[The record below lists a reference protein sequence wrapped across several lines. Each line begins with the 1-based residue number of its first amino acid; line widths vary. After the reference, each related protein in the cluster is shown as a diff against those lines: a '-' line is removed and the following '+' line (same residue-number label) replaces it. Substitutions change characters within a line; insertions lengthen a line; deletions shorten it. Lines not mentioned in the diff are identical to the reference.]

1 MKWLPEQFTES
12 IYNNQK
18 FILVILL
25 TYIDVYLYFFCML
38 GNSDTWQ
45 NVLIAIEF
53 YLITVFFTIVIIA
66 ALYRI
71 LPRFPFRILQTFFSL
86 LCIFMLIVDG
96 FLSSE
101 FGEVFDAGKLKIIL
115 TADDESIVQFIMLY
129 VSAFMKKLL
138 LLSMG
143 FLGFVSV
150 IVYLRKRMKN
160 IQETIH
166 RIIKKYLALFIVL
179 PVSLTLLFIP
189 MLKCDVIGIVAGIIF
204 ATPVMRFSAALYN
217 GLPELV
223 TASKADA
230 TFASQD
236 ERIVA
241 LDNNPAYVVFVLGES
256 MNRQSLMCYG
266 NEHANTPRIN
276 ARVADSNMILFQ
288 DVIAPA
294 NNTSDA
300 QKLLWTFAEKGDTKE
315 WYKNADLIDV
325 MKTAEYHTY
334 WLSNQSPIS
343 FYGNEDRIFANRSD
357 ESFFGNTLHEEY
369 SKKNCKDGVLLP
381 ILDEC
386 LSQDYDNNFIVM
398 HLEGEHEIFK
408 LRYPPEFDQFK
419 ADNEDGIDEKQ
430 RQTKAEYDNAIL
442 YTDYILDEI
451 IRRFERRDAVVIYI
465 PDHGLEVYNNR
476 DFVGHSSEDI
486 GNRNMIEIPMLIWG
500 SDQYWQK
507 RPGLKEKIKSAVN
520 RPYMTDDIIHTVL
533 DLAGV
538 QSTSYDPTKSI
549 INSRFDAS
557 RVRMYHGEPYQRE
570 DDD

>member
-1 MKWLPEQFTES
+1 MKNNQIKEAQKKAKGIHMKWLPEQFTES

-150 IVYLRKRMKN
+150 IVYLRKRMKD

-256 MNRQSLMCYG
+256 MNR
-266 NEHANTPRIN
+266 
-276 ARVADSNMILFQ
+276 
-288 DVIAPA
+288 
-294 NNTSDA
+294 
-300 QKLLWTFAEKGDTKE
+300 
-315 WYKNADLIDV
+315 
-325 MKTAEYHTY
+325 
-334 WLSNQSPIS
+334 
-343 FYGNEDRIFANRSD
+343 
-357 ESFFGNTLHEEY
+357 
-369 SKKNCKDGVLLP
+369 
-381 ILDEC
+381 
-386 LSQDYDNNFIVM
+386 
-398 HLEGEHEIFK
+398 
-408 LRYPPEFDQFK
+408 
-419 ADNEDGIDEKQ
+419 
-430 RQTKAEYDNAIL
+430 
-442 YTDYILDEI
+442 
-451 IRRFERRDAVVIYI
+451 
-465 PDHGLEVYNNR
+465 
-476 DFVGHSSEDI
+476 
-486 GNRNMIEIPMLIWG
+486 
-500 SDQYWQK
+500 
-507 RPGLKEKIKSAVN
+507 
-520 RPYMTDDIIHTVL
+520 
-533 DLAGV
+533 
-538 QSTSYDPTKSI
+538 
-549 INSRFDAS
+549 
-557 RVRMYHGEPYQRE
+557 
-570 DDD
+570 